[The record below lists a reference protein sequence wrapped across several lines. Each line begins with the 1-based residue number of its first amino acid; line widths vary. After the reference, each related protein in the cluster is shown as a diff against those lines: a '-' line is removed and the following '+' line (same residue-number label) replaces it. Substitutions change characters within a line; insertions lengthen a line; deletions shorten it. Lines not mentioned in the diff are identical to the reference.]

1 MLNIFPVL
9 RKITPRMPKIFGRKI
24 SNAKNKGPLL
34 VGLLNGFMP
43 CGPLQAMQLYALGT
57 GSFIAGATSMFMFSL
72 GTVPLMFGLGA
83 ISSIAGGKFTQKMMR
98 ISAVLVIVLG
108 VVMFNR
114 GLSLS
119 GYSFPISM
127 PTPRRVQ
134 VLPESKGMFRLLKH
148 SWSLEDMHR

>member
-1 MLNIFPVL
+1 
-9 RKITPRMPKIFGRKI
+9 MPKIFGRKI

-57 GSFIAGATSMFMFSL
+57 GSFIAGATSMFMFSWGRFL
-72 GTVPLMFGLGA
+72 LCLAWGNKL
-83 ISSIAGGKFTQKMMR
+83 IAGGKFTQKMMR

-114 GLSLS
+114 
-119 GYSFPISM
+119 
-127 PTPRRVQ
+127 V
-134 VLPESKGMFRLLKH
+134 
-148 SWSLEDMHR
+148 